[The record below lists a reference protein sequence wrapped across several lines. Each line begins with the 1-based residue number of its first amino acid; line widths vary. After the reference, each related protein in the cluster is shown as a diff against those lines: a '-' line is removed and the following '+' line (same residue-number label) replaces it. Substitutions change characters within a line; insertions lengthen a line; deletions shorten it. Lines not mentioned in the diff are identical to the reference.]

1 MEKLS
6 AERERLKAEDEL
18 LNAKQER
25 LTAQQ
30 SRLSSSPQNT
40 LLQREDYLSRR
51 EKQTLSNLKDLNED
65 EAIENT
71 LLYRNKLSLLERERE
86 ATSEIKNEIEMENEL
101 TLEEEIENI
110 ENELSASDR
119 SASAPSRR
127 LSSASRRLSSYPSEI
142 NNENELFRSAS
153 SPSRRISAASR
164 RVSSPS
170 ERRASSPSERRLSS
184 KQLLPDI
191 PIFNTSNSVA
201 SEYKRATLPKN
212 FELLKSALINADTNS
227 IVEKLTLNSH
237 INNVLCEKGF
247 IVSTLLYNADGKS
260 YLKTRNVYGDIFY
273 ISLYDNHHTSN
284 MEKIKLRSQSLFT
297 QDTLNTCLN
306 TNKIC
311 GLISV
316 CDNSMAPVIN
326 IINKTEKGLLEANSF
341 IYKDFAVDDN
351 KRIIDTLEADATSEI
366 YIIIK
371 YTDIEALDTEG
382 LKDLNIVI
390 NNKFRELRHHMK
402 EKNLKKSE
410 KLDKRLA
417 KILKMNAIA
426 KIRYEKIITLFSN
439 NYSLLKTNIDNAIKE
454 NNSTNITMYTK
465 KLIVFNDA
473 FNQILTLPYK
483 TIKDFDEFVDKKIQK
498 IHIKLVR
505 FLIFV
510 IKHYKPSMVEVEL
523 SNDIVKDIELSKYI
537 KFAEIKD
544 LNIEFLKKQISNI
557 PDDNYLKQEFLQE
570 L

>member
-1 MEKLS
+1 
-6 AERERLKAEDEL
+6 
-18 LNAKQER
+18 
-25 LTAQQ
+25 
-30 SRLSSSPQNT
+30 
-40 LLQREDYLSRR
+40 
-51 EKQTLSNLKDLNED
+51 
-65 EAIENT
+65 
-71 LLYRNKLSLLERERE
+71 
-86 ATSEIKNEIEMENEL
+86 
-101 TLEEEIENI
+101 
-110 ENELSASDR
+110 
-119 SASAPSRR
+119 
-127 LSSASRRLSSYPSEI
+127 
-142 NNENELFRSAS
+142 
-153 SPSRRISAASR
+153 
-164 RVSSPS
+164 
-170 ERRASSPSERRLSS
+170 
-184 KQLLPDI
+184 
-191 PIFNTSNSVA
+191 
-201 SEYKRATLPKN
+201 
-212 FELLKSALINADTNS
+212 
-227 IVEKLTLNSH
+227 
-237 INNVLCEKGF
+237 
-247 IVSTLLYNADGKS
+247 
-260 YLKTRNVYGDIFY
+260 
-273 ISLYDNHHTSN
+273 
-284 MEKIKLRSQSLFT
+284 
-297 QDTLNTCLN
+297 
-306 TNKIC
+306 
-311 GLISV
+311 
-316 CDNSMAPVIN
+316 MAPVIN